1 MLHGSCFGI
10 NDNRWILHSN
20 NTSILRFRC
29 FPGHFRCPLE
39 PSRVLSWP
47 RYQALQSWKIR
58 KRFACK
64 MLNSPHDERKLSSR
78 NLNFDHRRL
87 CLNSLKK
94 LTFKQAWLRC
104 VALLHR
110 NFFGDRGG
118 GWECKPR
125 RFSFST
131 NRIRQLVPSFICWPR
146 GAYGR
151 ILSRLSLEILLRT
164 EKLHTSEK
172 P

>member
-1 MLHGSCFGI
+1 
-10 NDNRWILHSN
+10 
-20 NTSILRFRC
+20 
-29 FPGHFRCPLE
+29 
-39 PSRVLSWP
+39 
-47 RYQALQSWKIR
+47 
-58 KRFACK
+58 

-131 NRIRQLVPSFICWPR
+131 NRIRQLVPSFICWPQVR
-146 GAYGR
+146 MGEYWTG
-151 ILSRLSLEILLRT
+151 SLWRYSWELKNFILLRNLNHASLWIWQILRT
-164 EKLHTSEK
+164 VKEMDKYLQQGQGRGHGRGFPMYTI